1 MRCLPHVEPHRL
13 EGLEIEL
20 KILRVLR
27 TTPISANMT
36 TQVSETLSPQPTAS
50 RFSDAT
56 VLIVDDDAHFR
67 ALART
72 ILDPRGFQVIEADGA
87 AACLAAVRDG
97 AVDAV
102 ILDIV
107 MPGRDG
113 IEVLR
118 ELKNL
123 YPETKVLTISGAN
136 DSELFLN
143 VSAHLGADASLK
155 KSEIASLAT
164 MVDLVLD

>member
-1 MRCLPHVEPHRL
+1 
-13 EGLEIEL
+13 
-20 KILRVLR
+20 
-27 TTPISANMT
+27 MT
-36 TQVSETLSPQPTAS
+36 TEVYESRAPQPTAS
-50 RFSDAT
+50 RCADAT
-56 VLIVDDDAHFR
+56 VLIVDDDAYFR
-67 ALART
+67 ALARN
-72 ILDPRGFQVIEADGA
+72 ILESRGFQVMEADGA
-87 AACLAAVRDG
+87 AACLAAVRDS

-113 IEVLR
+113 IEALR
-118 ELKNL
+118 ELKTL

-143 VSAHLGADASLK
+143 VSAHLGADASLN

-164 MVDLVLD
+164 MLDLVLDL

>member
-1 MRCLPHVEPHRL
+1 
-13 EGLEIEL
+13 
-20 KILRVLR
+20 
-27 TTPISANMT
+27 MT
-36 TQVSETLSPQPTAS
+36 TEVYESRAPQPTAS
-50 RFSDAT
+50 RCADAT
-56 VLIVDDDAHFR
+56 VLIVDDDAYFR
-67 ALART
+67 ALARN
-72 ILDPRGFQVIEADGA
+72 ILESRGFQVMEADGA
-87 AACLAAVRDG
+87 PACLAAVRDS

-113 IEVLR
+113 IEALR
-118 ELKNL
+118 ELKTL

-143 VSAHLGADASLK
+143 VSAHLGADASLN

-164 MVDLVLD
+164 MLDLVLDL